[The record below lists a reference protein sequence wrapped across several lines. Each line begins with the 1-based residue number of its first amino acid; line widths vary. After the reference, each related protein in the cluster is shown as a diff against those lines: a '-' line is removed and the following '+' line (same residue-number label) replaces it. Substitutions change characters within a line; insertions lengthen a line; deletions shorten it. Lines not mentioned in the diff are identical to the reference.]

1 MTICLPVLA
10 DHTLPTAYQ
19 PRGSRELS
27 LRPVRL
33 SLRPVACRPMPLVSV
48 YHSTEGLQ

>member
-1 MTICLPVLA
+1 MTIRLTVLA
-10 DHTLPTAYQ
+10 DLTLPTAYQ
-19 PRGSRELS
+19 PRGSRE
-27 LRPVRL
+27 L